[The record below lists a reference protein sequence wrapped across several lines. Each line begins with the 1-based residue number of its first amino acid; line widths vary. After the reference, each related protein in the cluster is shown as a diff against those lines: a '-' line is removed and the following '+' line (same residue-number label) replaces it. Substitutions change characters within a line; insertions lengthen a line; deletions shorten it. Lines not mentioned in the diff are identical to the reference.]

1 MFLGTEKTKVVQAN
15 KDNIVYYNK
24 IYEDQKSKKAK
35 AAAIA
40 RKEYIR
46 THQPSIIKKIFC
58 CAKPYTGDKQDDDR
72 EIEDVVYSAGESGDE
87 ENKLGRLYLKMKEK
101 DK

>member
-35 AAAIA
+35 ASAIA

-46 THQPSIIKKIFC
+46 THQPSIFDIVCC
-58 CAKPYTGDKQDDDR
+58 CAKPYKGDK
-72 EIEDVVYSAGESGDE
+72 Y
-87 ENKLGRLYLKMKEK
+87 
-101 DK
+101 